1 MPRILIIDDDAGVLT
16 TLACMLEANDHDVV
30 CTVSAREGLR
40 LLSEEKS
47 FDLVITDI
55 LMPDMDGIEVIREIR
70 KLDSPPPVL
79 GISGGGN
86 MIAANDALAA
96 ARIIA
101 DLTLKKPFTIDE
113 LNGALT
119 SVLKTVH

>member
-1 MPRILIIDDDAGVLT
+1 MARILIIDDDAGVLT
-16 TLACMLEANDHDVV
+16 TLECMLEASDHDVV
-30 CTVSAREGLR
+30 STVSAREGLSHLAASAR
-40 LLSEEKS
+40 

-70 KLDSPPPVL
+70 KIEDSPPVL

-96 ARIIA
+96 AKIMA
-101 DLTLKKPFTIDE
+101 DETLKKPFTIDE
-113 LNGALT
+113 LNGALQ
-119 SVLKTVH
+119 SILPH